1 MTRPEAPDSHLHNDL
16 PAFDAP
22 PLVEV
27 SISVQF
33 TEVEGLNTAHL
44 GLVWD
49 KFRNEFP
56 LVETQPPLPRIL
68 EPDRLTP
75 GSVTVELKQT
85 PPAPRMWFL
94 NGSGTRL
101 VQIQRD
107 RFAFNWR
114 KTDAD
119 EKYPRYNQVRSD
131 FSQNLEVFT
140 QFLEEEGFEGLQP
153 NQVDLTYVNLI
164 PGGDKQHGYSPLE
177 NHLRLWAGVPS
188 GSCLPKPESTSLKT
202 QFAFRDGDEFLG
214 RLHVHLE
221 PRFLTIDESPVYE
234 LQLTAGEHPL
244 TRECTVSRR
253 FWIAPMSGSCK
264 HSQASPPRRCTRNG
278 TGDSKLATCSQVG

>member
-1 MTRPEAPDSHLHNDL
+1 MTRPEASDRHLHNDL

-33 TEVEGLNTAHL
+33 AEIERLTTAHL
-44 GLVWD
+44 GLVWQ

-56 LVETQPPLPRIL
+56 RVETQPPLPRIL
-68 EPDRLTP
+68 EPDRFEPP

-85 PPAPRMWFL
+85 PSLPRLWFL
-94 NGSGTRL
+94 SGNGTRL
-101 VQIQRD
+101 VQIQHD

-119 EKYPRYNQVRSD
+119 EKYPRYNHVRSD
-131 FSQNLEVFT
+131 FSRNLHVFT
-140 QFLEEEGFEGLQP
+140 QVLEEEGLEGLQP
-153 NQVDLTYVNLI
+153 NQVELTYVNHI
-164 PGGDKQHGYSPLE
+164 PGGDNQGGHPPLE
-177 NHLRLWAGVPS
+177 NHLHLWAGVPL
-188 GSCLPKPESTSLKT
+188 GVDLPKPESASLKT

-221 PRFLTIDESPVYE
+221 PRFLTIDGSPLYQ
-234 LQLTAGEHPL
+234 LQLTARGAPAGPGMQGVQAFLDRAHVWIVQTFTSL
-244 TRECTVSRR
+244 TTKEMHREWKRR
-253 FWIAPMSGSCK
+253 
-264 HSQASPPRRCTRNG
+264 Q
-278 TGDSKLATCSQVG
+278 